1 MCYIWNQRVCRIFF
15 IKFRIYT
22 SAKYWVTFCSSPL
35 LYVISCR
42 AHYFGNPEPRVAW
55 IKNGAVRLT
64 ADGER
69 VSIQTYSG
77 ESTLILTSLRA
88 DDSGK
93 YEILIENEVGND
105 AAAASLGVEGPPEP
119 PAGRPYVSAMDAETS
134 SLTLAWYGS
143 TFDRGSA
150 VTG

>member
-1 MCYIWNQRVCRIFF
+1 MSRIFV
-15 IKFRIYT
+15 IKFRLYT
-22 SAKYWVTFCSSPL
+22 SAKYWLITFCSST
-35 LYVISCR
+35 VISCR

-64 ADGER
+64 ADGDR

-77 ESTLILTSLRA
+77 ESTLILTNLRA

-119 PAGRPYVSAMDAETS
+119 PAGRPYVSALDAETS

-143 TFDRGSA
+143 TFDGGSA